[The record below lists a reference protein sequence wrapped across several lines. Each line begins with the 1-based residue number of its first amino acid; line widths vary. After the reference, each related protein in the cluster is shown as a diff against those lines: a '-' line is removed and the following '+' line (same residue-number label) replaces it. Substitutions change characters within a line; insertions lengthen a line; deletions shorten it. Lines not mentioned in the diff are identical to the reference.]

1 MRSLPVMESHEV
13 WNDFGEEEIKSPGG
27 TNMSDDN
34 NIVKEKISDIPE
46 RIL

>member
-13 WNDFGEEEIKSPGG
+13 WNDFGEEGIKSPGD
-27 TNMSDDN
+27 TNTSDD